1 MSGVTLE
8 TDGQG
13 HLLHVD
19 QGMISPAECFAGG
32 SEWVAIATGAFMN
45 DEEGVV
51 ALAHPAHA
59 DRLVAC
65 FNACR
70 ETPKAVLE
78 SGVLA
83 TLLTSTER
91 APMSAIS
98 KKLLALLNDARVM
111 LQDLENHWPTRE
123 LHKSPEQWREELAT
137 ALAELSGLSSDK
149 ALLDYIGDLQDA
161 AESRPGMGS

>member
-70 ETPKAVLE
+70 ETPK
-78 SGVLA
+78 
-83 TLLTSTER
+83 ER
-91 APMSAIS
+91 CWNPECWRRCSPARSARRCLPS
-98 KKLLALLNDARVM
+98 LKSC
-111 LQDLENHWPTRE
+111 WPC
-123 LHKSPEQWREELAT
+123 
-137 ALAELSGLSSDK
+137 
-149 ALLDYIGDLQDA
+149 
-161 AESRPGMGS
+161 